1 MVLIP
6 RVGFGGKE
14 TADNVLGERKKKNPT
29 WQNPEQANLL
39 MFQCQELSRIW
50 LWGLREV
57 PQTPWIFHG
66 ALILQRGTKPAGLC
80 TNQTVQARERIN
92 LLAGKLAFCDRGTKL
107 WFKMRI

>member
-14 TADNVLGERKKKNPT
+14 TADNVLGRGKKKPHMAK
-29 WQNPEQANLL
+29 PRAGRPVHVSV
-39 MFQCQELSRIW
+39 SRIVKN
-50 LWGLREV
+50 LAWGLREV

-80 TNQTVQARERIN
+80 TNQMVQARERIN